1 MMQINTDTGE
11 ITNNQIPIFLTGLL
25 PDSLS
30 NLSWTDESLGVR
42 HLRFLDIVQVITPE
56 FDSET
61 QKLSEPVYTLN
72 DANDG
77 IIMAYSIEQL
87 SDDELA
93 QKRVYAGQQ
102 RKQQIT
108 ARLAEIDTLSIR
120 PLRAVTAG
128 TASDFDKNKLFKLDE
143 ESAQL
148 RSELAG
154 I

>member
-1 MMQINTDTGE
+1 MQLNTKTGE
-11 ITNNQIPIFLTGLL
+11 ISNVPVPTFLNGLNQS
-25 PDSLS
+25 SLS
-30 NLSWTDESLGVR
+30 DLSWTDESLDVR
-42 HLRFLDIVQVITPE
+42 HLRFLDVVQTVTPE